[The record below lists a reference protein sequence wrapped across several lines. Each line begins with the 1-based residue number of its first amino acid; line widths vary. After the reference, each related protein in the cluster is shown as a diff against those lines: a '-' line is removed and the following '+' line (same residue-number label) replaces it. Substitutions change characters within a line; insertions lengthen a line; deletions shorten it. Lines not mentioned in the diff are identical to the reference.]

1 MGPDRSAPGETSGD
15 HDRFVAHGLALV
27 DAVDVAIEEWV
38 VAAVRARAH
47 GLDEQAADAAAR
59 CRHDIVPRLRALV
72 VLDLDSQP
80 TTPLE
85 ILRNAGSYPTAV
97 LAAAGVAPIRRDDF
111 DERRDPDDVYGVAPV
126 AFADLGAAVGAAGI
140 VWGAAKAHV
149 HLARRRR

>member
-27 DAVDVAIEEWV
+27 DAVDVAIEGWV
-38 VAAVRARAH
+38 VA
-47 GLDEQAADAAAR
+47 QAADAAAR